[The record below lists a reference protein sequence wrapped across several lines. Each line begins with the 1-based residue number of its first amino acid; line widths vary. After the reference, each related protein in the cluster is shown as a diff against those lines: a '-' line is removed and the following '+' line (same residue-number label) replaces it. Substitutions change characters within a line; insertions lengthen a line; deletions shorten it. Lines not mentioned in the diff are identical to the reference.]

1 MEVFVRKESGG
12 KVLQIFCIAISS
24 LAILLALVGLGGATI
39 WKGSSGEWANISLL
53 PAFIFNLPV
62 GLIALVIGFV
72 ARGGVPR
79 LRKISI
85 ATSVIALMS
94 PFLAALLAK

>member
-1 MEVFVRKESGG
+1 MEIFVSKESGN
-12 KVLQIFCIAISS
+12 VLQIFCIAISS

-39 WKGSSGEWANISLL
+39 WKVSSGEWASVSLL

-62 GLIALVIGFV
+62 GLIALVIGLV
-72 ARGGVPR
+72 ARRWVPR

-85 ATSVIALMS
+85 AMSVIALLS